1 MVRMAGERSR
11 RPPGKYVIASLVV
24 ASALVGGAAVV
35 SVSGD
40 DGKGR
45 ERHVDGLPQKTDTV
59 KRQDLSSRTQ
69 VDGTLGYSKERKL
82 NAGAQGTVTW
92 LPDNGAVVK
101 QDEAL
106 YEADGAK
113 VRLLYGE
120 RPMYRKLK
128 AGDKGPDVRQL
139 KQNLRDLGY
148 GAGLAVD
155 EEFTSGTAEALKR
168 WQKSHG
174 LKQTGETG
182 PEQISFAPGP
192 VRVKKKEA
200 AVGDQV
206 APGKPVL
213 TVTGAEREV
222 QVELDVSDAALA
234 EPGTRVEVT
243 LPGGDKVKGKVASV
257 DRSAGPDDDKSQ
269 GGGGQDKSAKVTA
282 RVTFA
287 DPSEVKG
294 IDQAPVTVELK
305 GETHENVLTVPVN
318 ALLALP
324 AGGFGV
330 QVVEDGKAREV
341 PVRLGLFGQ
350 GRVEVSG
357 ISGSGLQE
365 GMKVGVPKT

>member
-1 MVRMAGERSR
+1 M
-11 RPPGKYVIASLVV
+11 IASLAV

-45 ERHVDGLPQKTDTV
+45 ERRMDGLPQKTDTI

-82 NAGAQGTVTW
+82 NGGAQGTATW
-92 LPDNGAVVK
+92 LPDTGSVVK
-101 QDEAL
+101 QNEAL

-113 VRLLYGE
+113 VWLLYGE

-148 GAGLAVD
+148 GAGLTVD

-182 PEQISFAPGP
+182 PDQIAFAASS

-206 APGKPVL
+206 APGRPVL

-222 QVELDVSDAALA
+222 QIKLDVADAALA
-234 EPGTRVEVT
+234 ETGTRVEVT
-243 LPGGDKVKGKVASV
+243 LPGGDKVKGKVSSV
-257 DRSAGPDDDKSQ
+257 DRSAGSDDDKDKGA
-269 GGGGQDKSAKVTA
+269 GGGGKDDAKITA

-324 AGGFGV
+324 AGGFGI

-341 PVRLGLFGQ
+341 PVKLGLFGQ
-350 GRVEVSG
+350 GRVEVG
-357 ISGSGLQE
+357 GSGLKE
-365 GMKVGVPKT
+365 GMKVGVPKS

>member
-1 MVRMAGERSR
+1 M
-11 RPPGKYVIASLVV
+11 IASLVV
-24 ASALVGGAAVV
+24 ASALVGGVAVV

-40 DGKGR
+40 DGKGQ
-45 ERHVDGLPQKTDTV
+45 ERRTDGLPQKTDTI

-82 NAGAQGTVTW
+82 NGGAQGTVTW
-92 LPDNGAVVK
+92 LPDTGSVIRQN
-101 QDEAL
+101 ESL

-113 VRLLYGE
+113 VWLLYGE

-128 AGDKGPDVRQL
+128 AGDKGPDVKQL

-148 GAGLAVD
+148 GAGLTVD
-155 EEFTSGTAEALKR
+155 EQFTSGTAEALKR

-182 PEQISFAPGP
+182 PDQISFAPGS
-192 VRVKKKEA
+192 VRIKKKEA

-206 APGKPVL
+206 APGRPVL

-222 QVELDVSDAALA
+222 QIKLDVADAALA
-234 EPGTRVEVT
+234 ELGTRVEVT

-257 DRSAGPDDDKSQ
+257 DRSASSDDDKDK
-269 GGGGQDKSAKVTA
+269 GGQGDSAKVTA
-282 RVTFA
+282 RVAFA

-324 AGGFGV
+324 EGGFGI
-330 QVVEDGKAREV
+330 QVVENGKAREV
-341 PVRLGLFGQ
+341 PVKLGLFGQ

-357 ISGSGLQE
+357 SGLKE
-365 GMKVGVPKT
+365 GMKVGVPKS

>member
-1 MVRMAGERSR
+1 M
-11 RPPGKYVIASLVV
+11 IASLAV

-40 DGKGR
+40 DGKGQ
-45 ERHVDGLPQKTDTV
+45 ERRTDGLPQKTDTI

-69 VDGTLGYSKERKL
+69 VDGTLGYSEERKL
-82 NAGAQGTVTW
+82 NGGAQGTVTW
-92 LPDNGAVVK
+92 LPDTGSVVK
-101 QDEAL
+101 QNEAL

-148 GAGLAVD
+148 GAGLTVD
-155 EEFTSGTAEALKR
+155 EEFTSGTAAALKR

-182 PEQISFAPGP
+182 PDQIAFAPSS
-192 VRVKKKEA
+192 VRIKKKDA

-206 APGKPVL
+206 APGRPVL

-222 QVELDVSDAALA
+222 QIKLDVSDAGLA

-243 LPGGDKVKGKVASV
+243 LPGGDKVGGKVSSV
-257 DRSAGPDDDKSQ
+257 DRSAGSDDDKDK
-269 GGGGQDKSAKVTA
+269 GGGEKDDAKITA

-324 AGGFGV
+324 AGGFGI

-341 PVRLGLFGQ
+341 PVKLGLFGQ

-357 ISGSGLQE
+357 SGLKE
-365 GMKVGVPKT
+365 GMKVGVPRT

>member
-1 MVRMAGERSR
+1 MTSSESERR
-11 RPPGKYVIASLVV
+11 RLPRKYVIASLAV
-24 ASALVGGAAVV
+24 ASALVGGATVV

-40 DGKGR
+40 DGKGQ
-45 ERHVDGLPQKTDTV
+45 ERHADGLPQKTDTV

-82 NAGAQGTVTW
+82 NGGAQGTVTW
-92 LPDNGAVVK
+92 LPDTGSVIK
-101 QDEAL
+101 QNQAL

-113 VRLLYGE
+113 VWLLYGE

-148 GAGLAVD
+148 GTGLTVD
-155 EEFTSGTAEALKR
+155 EQFTSGTAEALGR

-182 PEQISFAPGP
+182 PDQIAFAPSS

-200 AVGDQV
+200 AVGDQM

-222 QVELDVSDAALA
+222 QIKLDVSDAGLA
-234 EPGTRVEVT
+234 EPGTRVEIT

-257 DRSAGPDDDKSQ
+257 DRAAGSDDKDQ
-269 GGGGQDKSAKVTA
+269 GGGGKEDSAKITA

-287 DPSEVKG
+287 DSSEVKG
-294 IDQAPVTVELK
+294 IDQAPVTVDLK

-324 AGGFGV
+324 AGGFGI
-330 QVVEDGKAREV
+330 QVVEDGKAREI
-341 PVRLGLFGQ
+341 PVKLGLFGQ

-357 ISGSGLQE
+357 SGLKE
-365 GMKVGVPKT
+365 GMKVGVPKS

>member
-1 MVRMAGERSR
+1 MTSSESKRR
-11 RPPGKYVIASLVV
+11 RPRKNVIASLAV

-35 SVSGD
+35 ATSGD
-40 DGKGR
+40 DGKGQ
-45 ERHVDGLPQKTDTV
+45 ERRTDGLPQKIDTI

-82 NAGAQGTVTW
+82 NGGAQGTVTW
-92 LPDNGAVVK
+92 LPDTGSVIKLN
-101 QDEAL
+101 EAL

-113 VRLLYGE
+113 VWLLYGE

-128 AGDKGPDVRQL
+128 TGDKGPDVRQL

-148 GAGLAVD
+148 GAGLTVD
-155 EEFTSGTAEALKR
+155 EQFTSGTAEALGR

-182 PEQISFAPGP
+182 PDQISFAPSS

-200 AVGDQV
+200 AVGDQA
-206 APGKPVL
+206 APGHPVL

-222 QVELDVSDAALA
+222 EIKLDVADAALA
-234 EPGTRVEVT
+234 EPGTRVEIT

-257 DRSAGPDDDKSQ
+257 DRSASSDDDKGQ
-269 GGGGQDKSAKVTA
+269 GGGGQEDSAKVTA

-287 DPSEVKG
+287 DPSQVKG
-294 IDQAPVTVELK
+294 IDQAPVTVDLK

-324 AGGFGV
+324 AGGFGI
-330 QVVEDGKAREV
+330 QIVEDGKARET
-341 PVRLGLFGQ
+341 PVKLGLFGQ

-357 ISGSGLQE
+357 SGLKE

>member
-1 MVRMAGERSR
+1 MTSSGSERK
-11 RPPGKYVIASLVV
+11 RPARKYVIASLVV
-24 ASALVGGAAVV
+24 ASALVGGAAVA

-40 DGKGR
+40 DAKGQEQR
-45 ERHVDGLPQKTDTV
+45 TDGLPHQTDPIT
-59 KRQDLSSRTQ
+59 RQDLSSRTQ

-82 NAGAQGTVTW
+82 NGGAPGTLTW
-92 LPDNGAVVK
+92 LPGTGVVIR
-101 QDEAL
+101 QNEAL

-113 VRLLYGE
+113 VWLLYGE

-148 GAGLAVD
+148 GAGLVVD
-155 EEFTSGTAEALKR
+155 EEFTSGTQEALKR
-168 WQKSHG
+168 WQRDHG
-174 LKQTGETG
+174 LKQTGQTG
-182 PEQISFAPGP
+182 PEQIAFAPSS
-192 VRVKKKEA
+192 VRVQKKEA
-200 AVGDQV
+200 TVGDQTG
-206 APGKPVL
+206 PGRPVL

-222 QVELDVSDAALA
+222 RIKLDVSDADLA
-234 EPGTRVEVT
+234 KPGTGVEIT

-257 DRSAGPDDDKSQ
+257 DRSASSDEKDQ
-269 GGGGQDKSAKVTA
+269 GGGQEQSAKVTA

-287 DPSEVKG
+287 DPAQVKG

-305 GETHENVLTVPVN
+305 GETHQNVLTVPVN

-330 QVVEDGKAREV
+330 QVVEGGKAREV
-341 PVRLGLFGQ
+341 PVKLGLFGQ

-357 ISGSGLQE
+357 SGLKE
-365 GMKVGVPKT
+365 GMKVGVPTT